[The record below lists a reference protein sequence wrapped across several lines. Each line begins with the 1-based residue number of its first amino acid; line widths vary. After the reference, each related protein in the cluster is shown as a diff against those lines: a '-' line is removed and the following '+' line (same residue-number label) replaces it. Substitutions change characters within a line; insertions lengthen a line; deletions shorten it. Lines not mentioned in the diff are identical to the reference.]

1 MKRIHAC
8 IRIQCFGRRIAAQR
22 AYAEKLGAKA
32 NFVKL
37 KRVTVQIQCQV
48 RRWLAWRRVRDIRKV
63 KYTPPVRILQKF
75 AKGYLGQLHLMQQL
89 RQAEPV
95 QIVFH
100 LNSSNK
106 GKKIVPFTWK
116 LAMLPVG
123 EEGEIVTP
131 EAWQA
136 RLELEKPKPKRSRR
150 NQTPEAPLP
159 PPPKSTDLFSKVGL
173 KSLSLAAAMV
183 IQETLRACMRGK
195 KSRRALACAKEMAQD
210 IAKSAAVELA
220 RRKAAAP
227 KIQRAWRSH
236 RTWIR
241 RMERVRQE
249 FRVRKRLVNAAA
261 TKIQAL
267 VRGVLARKHVR
278 RLREET
284 EWPLKG
290 WFEYTGTG
298 RNSVQCNVRFIP
310 NTSFDNF
317 RFFQKY
323 GQPQTLLM
331 RLQEMQQEID
341 NTLRAYLG
349 PEEYAAMEA
358 RNATL
363 AAAERAAEEAEREEQ
378 EVSAMA
384 AAEVEST
391 AINDVA
397 RAEEAAVRQE
407 EERVAEAL
415 AEAARAAEEAR
426 QEEEASIGK
435 VSEALA
441 NFTQAAAEIEV
452 SPIQEAEAEERAAEE
467 EEASATAE
475 VEVAQPVPHLQ
486 EQQPAAAR
494 EAAAHEPSFGN
505 AAEAQPVHVEQSVQ
519 LVQPAQP
526 VQPAPASHLQDQQP
540 AAREATVGQAADSAE
555 AAQKSEVQA
564 LADEVAAVALQGFAQ
579 PADGKEAASAATTLQ
594 PVQEVPERSLQR
606 KESPWMSC
614 WLQRPWTYH
623 RAGRSSM
630 VKRPRGI
637 LLLARAHGHCAV
649 GAPRFSESRGLPQHG
664 LGRHRGAVSSW
675 RSSRFK
681 RLRPG
686 CAQRRSGG
694 SGAVRKAGLRHP
706 TQRGQPLQ
714 QGQPKVFDGGEQRAP
729 DLSSQTEA
737 FQTRQRQSVQAAAMA
752 STGLPRFL
760 RPGLVDMAALN
771 KLERT
776 KMDLR
781 FRRNRIGDQRR
792 EKYPIPSQVEY
803 NRMNST
809 TQGVF
814 HCHVHHHVHHNGMEK
829 QIQPT
834 SKPPDLWEGSGGE
847 GREGREGAT
856 LEPLKEFQSKPKRLS
871 KQGISKSAAEILRT
885 APAEYGPVG
894 FAGPGLRKARRGASP
909 ARCKS
914 EAKLAK
920 A

>member
-1 MKRIHAC
+1 
-8 IRIQCFGRRIAAQR
+8 
-22 AYAEKLGAKA
+22 
-32 NFVKL
+32 
-37 KRVTVQIQCQV
+37 
-48 RRWLAWRRVRDIRKV
+48 
-63 KYTPPVRILQKF
+63 
-75 AKGYLGQLHLMQQL
+75 
-89 RQAEPV
+89 
-95 QIVFH
+95 
-100 LNSSNK
+100 
-106 GKKIVPFTWK
+106 
-116 LAMLPVG
+116 
-123 EEGEIVTP
+123 
-131 EAWQA
+131 
-136 RLELEKPKPKRSRR
+136 
-150 NQTPEAPLP
+150 
-159 PPPKSTDLFSKVGL
+159 
-173 KSLSLAAAMV
+173 
-183 IQETLRACMRGK
+183 
-195 KSRRALACAKEMAQD
+195 
-210 IAKSAAVELA
+210 
-220 RRKAAAP
+220 
-227 KIQRAWRSH
+227 
-236 RTWIR
+236 
-241 RMERVRQE
+241 
-249 FRVRKRLVNAAA
+249 
-261 TKIQAL
+261 
-267 VRGVLARKHVR
+267 
-278 RLREET
+278 
-284 EWPLKG
+284 
-290 WFEYTGTG
+290 
-298 RNSVQCNVRFIP
+298 
-310 NTSFDNF
+310 
-317 RFFQKY
+317 
-323 GQPQTLLM
+323 
-331 RLQEMQQEID
+331 
-341 NTLRAYLG
+341 
-349 PEEYAAMEA
+349 
-358 RNATL
+358 
-363 AAAERAAEEAEREEQ
+363 
-378 EVSAMA
+378 
-384 AAEVEST
+384 
-391 AINDVA
+391 
-397 RAEEAAVRQE
+397 
-407 EERVAEAL
+407 
-415 AEAARAAEEAR
+415 
-426 QEEEASIGK
+426 EASIGK

-475 VEVAQPVPHLQ
+475 VEAAQPVQPAPAPHLQ

-505 AAEAQPVHVEQSVQ
+505 AAEAQPVHVEQLVQ

-606 KESPWMSC
+606 KESLDELLAPETLDLPPGWEAVWSNDHEAYYFWHEPTDTVQWEPPDSPKAEAFRSMDSDVTEV
-614 WLQRPWTYH
+614 LY
-623 RAGRSSM
+623 RAGDRRDSSDSA
-630 VKRPRGI
+630 
-637 LLLARAHGHCAV
+637 LAVLNAAAADLEQFVRQGS
-649 GAPRFSESRGLPQHG
+649 GTQ
-664 LGRHRGAVSSW
+664 
-675 RSSRFK
+675 
-681 RLRPG
+681 
-686 CAQRRSGG
+686 RSGG
-694 SGAVRKAGLRHP
+694 SLFSKGSRKFS
-706 TQRGQPLQ
+706 TE
-714 QGQPKVFDGGEQRAP
+714 EQRAP

-909 ARCKS
+909 PRCKS

>member
-1 MKRIHAC
+1 
-8 IRIQCFGRRIAAQR
+8 
-22 AYAEKLGAKA
+22 
-32 NFVKL
+32 
-37 KRVTVQIQCQV
+37 
-48 RRWLAWRRVRDIRKV
+48 
-63 KYTPPVRILQKF
+63 
-75 AKGYLGQLHLMQQL
+75 
-89 RQAEPV
+89 
-95 QIVFH
+95 
-100 LNSSNK
+100 
-106 GKKIVPFTWK
+106 
-116 LAMLPVG
+116 
-123 EEGEIVTP
+123 
-131 EAWQA
+131 
-136 RLELEKPKPKRSRR
+136 
-150 NQTPEAPLP
+150 
-159 PPPKSTDLFSKVGL
+159 
-173 KSLSLAAAMV
+173 
-183 IQETLRACMRGK
+183 
-195 KSRRALACAKEMAQD
+195 
-210 IAKSAAVELA
+210 
-220 RRKAAAP
+220 
-227 KIQRAWRSH
+227 
-236 RTWIR
+236 
-241 RMERVRQE
+241 
-249 FRVRKRLVNAAA
+249 
-261 TKIQAL
+261 
-267 VRGVLARKHVR
+267 
-278 RLREET
+278 
-284 EWPLKG
+284 
-290 WFEYTGTG
+290 
-298 RNSVQCNVRFIP
+298 
-310 NTSFDNF
+310 
-317 RFFQKY
+317 
-323 GQPQTLLM
+323 
-331 RLQEMQQEID
+331 
-341 NTLRAYLG
+341 
-349 PEEYAAMEA
+349 
-358 RNATL
+358 
-363 AAAERAAEEAEREEQ
+363 
-378 EVSAMA
+378 
-384 AAEVEST
+384 
-391 AINDVA
+391 
-397 RAEEAAVRQE
+397 
-407 EERVAEAL
+407 
-415 AEAARAAEEAR
+415 
-426 QEEEASIGK
+426 EASIGK

-475 VEVAQPVPHLQ
+475 VEAAQPVQPAPAPHLQ

-494 EAAAHEPSFGN
+494 EAAAHEPSFGK

-519 LVQPAQP
+519 LVQPVQPVQPAPASHLQDQQPAAREAQPVHVEQLVQLVQPAQPVQPAPASHLQDQQPAAREAQPVHVEQSVQLVQPVQP

-606 KESPWMSC
+606 KESLDELLAPETLDLPPGWEAVWSNDHEAYYFWHEPTDTVQWEPPDSPKAEAFRSMDSDVTEV
-614 WLQRPWTYH
+614 LY
-623 RAGRSSM
+623 RAGDRRDSSDSALAVLNAAAADLEQFVRQGSGTQRSS
-630 VKRPRGI
+630 
-637 LLLARAHGHCAV
+637 L
-649 GAPRFSESRGLPQHG
+649 FSKGSRKF
-664 LGRHRGAVSSW
+664 S
-675 RSSRFK
+675 
-681 RLRPG
+681 
-686 CAQRRSGG
+686 
-694 SGAVRKAGLRHP
+694 
-706 TQRGQPLQ
+706 TE
-714 QGQPKVFDGGEQRAP
+714 EQRAP

-909 ARCKS
+909 PRCKS
-914 EAKLAK
+914 EAKLAPG
-920 A
+920 